1 MLKPRVIKGQEIR
14 GETGGGEG
22 GGGGGEGGGGG
33 GEGGGGV
40 SRHAGTNF
48 SIKSLGSIKLRE

>member
-1 MLKPRVIKGQEIR
+1 MLTPRVIKGQEIR

-22 GGGGGEGGGGG
+22 GGGGG
-33 GEGGGGV
+33 GGGGV

>member
-1 MLKPRVIKGQEIR
+1 MLTPRVIKGQEIR

-22 GGGGGEGGGGG
+22 
-33 GEGGGGV
+33 GGGGV